1 MYRSSSAPSMRRYES
16 TNAINLASASLGK
29 QQKPIAK
36 DLVSSRNASL
46 AQSSRF
52 YNSSLTPTPE
62 NSGNAKSSSKPSK
75 VNFPKTGESTMGQ
88 VAFDTQEFVET
99 LENSGL
105 PKDQA
110 RAISIAVRKSHEVA
124 DVATKA
130 DIVEVKHDIAEVNRN
145 IADVR
150 KDLSAKIAEVRK
162 ELSAEVAGV
171 RKDLAFDIADAR
183 KEAADR
189 ADAKIELLHKD
200 IESLTNKLVIK
211 MASIMVGAI
220 GVATAIIK
228 LL

>member
-1 MYRSSSAPSMRRYES
+1 
-16 TNAINLASASLGK
+16 
-29 QQKPIAK
+29 
-36 DLVSSRNASL
+36 
-46 AQSSRF
+46 
-52 YNSSLTPTPE
+52 
-62 NSGNAKSSSKPSK
+62 
-75 VNFPKTGESTMGQ
+75 MGQ

-99 LENSGL
+99 LENAGL

-130 DIVEVKHDIAEVNRN
+130 DIAEVNRN

-150 KDLSAKIAEVRK
+150 KDTATQFEKTDAKIAEVRK
-162 ELSAEVAGV
+162 ELSAEIAIV

-183 KEAADR
+183 KEAA
-189 ADAKIELLHKD
+189 ADMALLRKD
-200 IESLTNKLVIK
+200 VESLTNKLVIK
-211 MASIMVGAI
+211 MASIMVGVI